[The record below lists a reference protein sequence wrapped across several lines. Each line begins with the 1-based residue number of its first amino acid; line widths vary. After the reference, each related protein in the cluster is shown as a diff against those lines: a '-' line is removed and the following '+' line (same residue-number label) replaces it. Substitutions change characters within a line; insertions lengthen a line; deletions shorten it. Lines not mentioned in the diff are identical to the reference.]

1 MPERVEEWIAKAEG
15 DFNIARRES
24 RRRGKRNFD
33 AICFHAHECVEKLM
47 KALLV
52 KHGVAPEYTH
62 NLVYLDACVKK
73 VVESWESDTE
83 ELSWLTRAGVAFRYP
98 GEWATVTHAKKAV
111 ALCERLREVLLK
123 LIAEGKD
130 GMI

>member
-1 MPERVEEWIAKAEG
+1 MPERVDDWIAKADG
-15 DFNIARRES
+15 DFDIAQRES

-47 KALLV
+47 KAVLV

-73 VVESWESDTE
+73 VVESWKSDVD

-98 GEWATVTHAKKAV
+98 GEWATDDHTQKAMV
-111 ALCERLREVLLK
+111 ICTRLRGALLK
-123 LIAEGKD
+123 LIDEGNV
-130 GMI
+130 

>member
-1 MPERVEEWIAKAEG
+1 MPERVDEWVTKAEG
-15 DFNIARRES
+15 DFDVAQREF
-24 RRRGKRNFD
+24 RRRGKRSFD
-33 AICFHAHECVEKLM
+33 AICFHAHECIEKLM

-73 VVESWESDTE
+73 VVESWESDAE
-83 ELSWLTRAGVAFRYP
+83 ELSWMTRAGIAFRYP
-98 GEWATVTHAKKAV
+98 GEWATDAHAKKAM
-111 ALCERLREVLLK
+111 ALCEHLREALLT
-123 LIAEGKD
+123 LIDEVKD